1 MHMAESLRSDFLLE
15 PGFVYLNHGSFGAC
29 PKPVFA
35 AYQEWQARLEHHPQL
50 FMRHLA
56 DYLAESRARLGAY
69 VGAHADD
76 LVYFQNPTT
85 ALNAAIRSMRLTA
98 GDEVVTTDH
107 EYGAIDRAW
116 RFVCER
122 TGARLL
128 RQPIALPVTSQ
139 KAVADAVWR
148 GVTARTRVISISH
161 YTSPTAL
168 ILPVEEIC
176 RRARAAGIVTI
187 VDGAHAPS
195 QIPLNLSALG
205 ADFYAGSCHKWLC
218 APKGTGFL
226 YARRDLHA
234 TLDPLVV
241 SFGWQSE
248 RPGPSLLVDYQQYQG
263 TRDNA
268 GYLAVPAAIDY
279 QRGHQWDEVVRRCF
293 SLARAT
299 RRRINELTGLEPISP
314 DSPHWYSQ
322 MTAVRLPVEDA
333 AAFGQRLYDEFHIE
347 APVLRWNNQTLL
359 RLSFQAYVSEDD
371 ADALLT
377 ALRTMLRA

>member
-1 MHMAESLRSDFLLE
+1 MADSLRSDFMLE
-15 PGFVYLNHGSFGAC
+15 PGFIYLNHGSYGAC
-29 PKPVFA
+29 PRPVYA
-35 AYQEWQARLEHHPQL
+35 AYQAWQARLESHPQL
-50 FMRHLA
+50 FMRNLA
-56 DYLAESRARLGAY
+56 DYLAESRARLGEY
-69 VGAHADD
+69 LGAPADD
-76 LVYFQNPTT
+76 IVYFQNPTT
-85 ALNAAIRSMRLTA
+85 ALNAAIRSMRLKP
-98 GDEVVTTDH
+98 GDEVLTTDH
-107 EYGAIDRAW
+107 EYGAIDRTW
-116 RFVCER
+116 RFVCQK
-122 TGARLL
+122 TGATIV
-128 RQPIALPVTSQ
+128 RQAIALPVKTR
-139 KAVADAVWR
+139 DAVVNAVWS
-148 GVTARTRVISISH
+148 GVTERTRVISISH

-176 RRARAAGIVTI
+176 RRAREAGIVTI
-187 VDGAHAPS
+187 VDGAHAPG
-195 QIPLNLSALG
+195 QMPLNLSTLG

-226 YARRDLHA
+226 YARREMHA
-234 TLDPLVV
+234 LLDPLVV
-241 SFGWQSE
+241 SYGWESE

-279 QRGHQWDEVVRRCF
+279 QRQHNWDTVVRRCF
-293 SLARAT
+293 SLARVT
-299 RRRINELTGLEPISP
+299 RRRIHELTGLEPLSP

-371 ADALLT
+371 AGALLA
-377 ALRTMLRA
+377 ALQRMLRA